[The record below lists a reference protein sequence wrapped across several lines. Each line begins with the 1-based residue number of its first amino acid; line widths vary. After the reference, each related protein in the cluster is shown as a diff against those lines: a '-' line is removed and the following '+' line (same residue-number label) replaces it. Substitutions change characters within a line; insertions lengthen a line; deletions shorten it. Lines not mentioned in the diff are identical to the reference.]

1 MQETALLRLSGHHGL
16 YVEPRVPDAT
26 VPSDEYQ
33 VVWLP
38 QATFP
43 TAQHQLQC
51 EPMGIGLAR
60 SGARYG
66 IRVTA
71 AQYQQV
77 FQKLEP
83 DGLFLS
89 PGTRQVW
96 HSGPWPYGCD
106 RKSLSR
112 VFSDWKWQA
121 RPLQPAKPING
132 GLMWL
137 IQSVEDPPN
146 TVYNMQHGQV
156 MISKVDSIREGM
168 TEAGSVAGPQSTVEL
183 CATASTQRPMA
194 HQGSMATGLAQSAH
208 ASCTKCCHQ
217 LARDGG
223 QSGSISVAEVAS
235 RPHGSGRHL
244 RPFAPFRDTDAA
256 IDLASAKP

>member
-1 MQETALLRLSGHHGL
+1 MEPYFKTDGSAVGNVPVACARLTVYADQWPGDWSEFADHPFKQMLALLQPLQTCRKENCQCELWHQNPQLPANEVLLDVFRRQFFTDGGRPTRPANATHFSVQVRYLKMQEPALLRLSGHRGL

-43 TAQHQLQC
+43 AAQHQLQC

-60 SGARYG
+60 SGAPYG

-77 FQKLEP
+77 FQKLKP

-96 HSGPWPYGCD
+96 HCGPWPYGCD

-112 VFSDWKWQA
+112 VFSD
-121 RPLQPAKPING
+121 
-132 GLMWL
+132 
-137 IQSVEDPPN
+137 
-146 TVYNMQHGQV
+146 
-156 MISKVDSIREGM
+156 
-168 TEAGSVAGPQSTVEL
+168 
-183 CATASTQRPMA
+183 
-194 HQGSMATGLAQSAH
+194 
-208 ASCTKCCHQ
+208 
-217 LARDGG
+217 
-223 QSGSISVAEVAS
+223 
-235 RPHGSGRHL
+235 
-244 RPFAPFRDTDAA
+244 
-256 IDLASAKP
+256 